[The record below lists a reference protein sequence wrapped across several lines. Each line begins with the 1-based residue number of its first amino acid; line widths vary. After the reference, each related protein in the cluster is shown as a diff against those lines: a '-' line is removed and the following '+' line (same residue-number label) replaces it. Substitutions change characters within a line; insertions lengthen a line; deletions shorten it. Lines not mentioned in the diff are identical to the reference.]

1 MTASY
6 TEVFGSGATFGTD
19 GTGTWVK
26 FYLDPLVA
34 LTGITPSSANSANGA
49 DKTLSALIIFNALRT
64 YTEGHSVVLTKSTIP
79 LQVAQRNASAK
90 WKQDYSISVYQTA
103 TGIPTAIDPDDV

>member
-19 GTGTWVK
+19 GTGVWVK
-26 FYLDPLVA
+26 FYVDPLVA
-34 LTGITPSSANSANGA
+34 LTGITAANANSASGA
-49 DKTLSALIIFNALRT
+49 DKTLSALIIFNSART
-64 YTEGHSVVLTKSTIP
+64 YTDAHSVVFTKSTIP
-79 LQVAQRNASAK
+79 LQIAQRNSLSK